1 MADIK
6 VQESVGGAASA
17 AKAAGGVGSYDLA
30 RAKAG
35 TNVDRRPEKMSAN
48 KHARHAKNP
57 FLDGTWVSIHRE
69 LVGMGAKLA
78 ESEGSIAFTET
89 MHLSKEDFD
98 EKVLDSLGEGLM
110 LSPAASKV
118 LRALSRQVRGGELVG
133 GKASLCMEACVE
145 ALGPRGITKTTYHRG
160 ISELLLKK
168 VVARDVTPGLFHFKA
183 DLFGSE
189 RPTEDGGMSMS
200 FQSAKTYELIPPA
213 TKAATSRSGMKS
225 KGV

>member
-6 VQESVGGAASA
+6 VIKVQESKGVA
-17 AKAAGGVGSYDLA
+17 AKAAGGVGFYDSA

-35 TNVDRRPEKMSAN
+35 PNVDRRPETMSAN

-69 LVGMGAKLA
+69 LVGMGVKMA

-89 MHLSKEDFD
+89 MHLSKDDFD
-98 EKVLDSLGEGLM
+98 EKVLDSLGDGLM
-110 LSPAASKV
+110 LSPAARKV
-118 LRALSRQVRGGELVG
+118 LRALSRQVRGGALVG
-133 GKASLCMEACVE
+133 GKALLCMEACVE
-145 ALGPRGITKTTYHRG
+145 ALGSRGITKTTYHRG

-168 VVARDVTPGLFHFKA
+168 VVSRDVTPGLFHFKA

-200 FQSAKTYELIPPA
+200 FESAKTYELIPPA
-213 TKAATSRSGMKS
+213 PKAATSRPGMKS
-225 KGV
+225 KGL